1 VPRGVETDSFS
12 VKIERKDARGEQQR
26 IFIIHRILDQNG
38 TVRGIFNGVVRDV

>member
-1 VPRGVETDSFS
+1 VPRGVETDSCS

-26 IFIIHRILDQNG
+26 IFIHRILDQNG